1 MRIDA
6 SGNVGIGVTPTQKLD
21 VVGTS
26 SIFRNNSGNAF
37 STDGITIL
45 NAGAFTGYN
54 ASIGSVLSIG
64 SQNSSAVNG
73 GAVYRFVL
81 GLAGG
86 SSGQALTFSTATNGG
101 GTTLV
106 ERVRFHSGGGVSIG
120 NTTDPGV
127 SNLSITGTALTLGGS
142 TSKIFRN
149 TVNGS
154 TGLVLQGNTN
164 ATVDDTNP
172 GAYIDIGGGPLTDTF
187 EGNIRLVAYG
197 NTAGGNRNNIIFSNR
212 SGTNAITERMRI
224 FSSGGVSIAN
234 TTDPGAGNLSVT
246 GTIRTQGYTV
256 ATLPAAGT
264 VGRKAYVT
272 DALAPTFLAVIVG
285 GGAVRC
291 PVFDNGTAWV
301 AG

>member
-26 SIFRNNSGNAF
+26 SIFRNNSANAF

-45 NAGAFTGYN
+45 NAGAFTSYN
-54 ASIGSVLSIG
+54 ASIGSILSIG

-127 SNLSITGTALTLGGS
+127 SNLAITGTALTLGGS
-142 TSKIFRN
+142 TAKIFRN

-154 TGLVLQGNTN
+154 SGLVLQGNTN

-187 EGNIRLVAYG
+187 EGTIKLVAYG
-197 NTAGGNRNNIIFSNR
+197 NTAGGNRNNITFSNR
-212 SGTNAITERMRI
+212 SGANAITERMRI

-272 DALAPTFLAVIVG
+272 DALAPTFLTAIVG
-285 GGAVRC
+285 GGAVKC